1 MMRTPPVPSD
11 LAAEL
16 DAVRDVLRAISRSQ
30 PDLDA
35 VLGSACEHAVKL
47 CGAEFGFV
55 FIPEEAGF
63 RMAGSYGAPP
73 RMLAYL
79 REQPILAAGRRS
91 STGRAAL
98 SGRIEWIEDVLADPE
113 WAMEGVQQAGDYRTS
128 LSVPILKEGL
138 LIGVFSVGW
147 KEVTQFSQRV
157 VDLVETF
164 ADQAAIAI
172 DNVRLLATIQRQ
184 REEIARFLPS
194 NVAELIA
201 SDDGAERLAAHR
213 SEITA
218 VCCDLRGFTAFTET
232 AEPEEVFSVLRE
244 YQGEIGRIVL
254 AHGGTLAHYAGD
266 GIFAFL
272 NDPQPVSDHTAEA
285 IQMALEMRN
294 QFEQLAS
301 RWKQSEFDVGLG
313 IGVSV
318 GFATVG
324 QVGFE
329 GYYGYAAVGSVAN
342 LAARLCALARS
353 GQIVVSQRV
362 FARLQESVIAESL
375 GTFDLK
381 GFSRPIDAYAVTALA
396 PNGASSG

>member
-1 MMRTPPVPSD
+1 MPSD
-11 LAAEL
+11 MAAEL
-16 DAVRDVLRAISRSQ
+16 EAVRDVLRAISRSQ

-55 FIPEEAGF
+55 FIPEAGGF

-73 RMLAYL
+73 RMLDQL
-79 REQPILAAGRRS
+79 LEQPILPAGRRS

-98 SGRIEWIEDVLADPE
+98 SGHVEWIEDVLADPE
-113 WAMEGVQQAGDYRTS
+113 WAMEEVQKAGDYRTS
-128 LSVPILKEGL
+128 LSVPILKEGV

-147 KEVTQFSQRV
+147 KEVRQFSQRV

-201 SDDGAERLAAHR
+201 SEDGAARMAPHR

-272 NDPQPVSDHTAEA
+272 NDPQPVSEHTLEA

-294 QFEQLAS
+294 RFEQLAS
-301 RWKQSEFDVGLG
+301 RWKQSGFDVGLG

-329 GYYGYAAVGSVAN
+329 GYYGYAAVGSVMN
-342 LAARLCALARS
+342 LAGRLCALARS

-375 GTFDLK
+375 GTFELK
-381 GFSRPIDAYAVTALA
+381 GFSRPVDAYAVTALA
-396 PNGASSG
+396 SKDAASG